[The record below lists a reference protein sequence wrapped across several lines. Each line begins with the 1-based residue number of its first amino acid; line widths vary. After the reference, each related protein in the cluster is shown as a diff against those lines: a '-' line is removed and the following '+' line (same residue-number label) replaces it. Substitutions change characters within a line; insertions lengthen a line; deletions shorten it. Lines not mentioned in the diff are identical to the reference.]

1 MPGMDKR
8 VQGRLHAPCEAGERW
23 RGTTLLT
30 DTDKRTDL
38 PRGYELF
45 IRNVLTPP
53 ESGALSEY
61 QSLINSC
68 IGLNRPVLLGLH
80 LFR

>member
-1 MPGMDKR
+1 MDKR
-8 VQGRLHAPCEAGERW
+8 VQGRLHRAPLMGRICW

-53 ESGALSEY
+53 ESGAFREY

-68 IGLNRPVLLGLH
+68 IGLNRPVLLRLH

>member
-8 VQGRLHAPCEAGERW
+8 VQGRLRAPCEAGERW

-30 DTDKRTDL
+30 NTAKRTD
-38 PRGYELF
+38 PSRGYELF
-45 IRNVLTPP
+45 IRNVLMPP
-53 ESGALSEY
+53 ESGAFREY